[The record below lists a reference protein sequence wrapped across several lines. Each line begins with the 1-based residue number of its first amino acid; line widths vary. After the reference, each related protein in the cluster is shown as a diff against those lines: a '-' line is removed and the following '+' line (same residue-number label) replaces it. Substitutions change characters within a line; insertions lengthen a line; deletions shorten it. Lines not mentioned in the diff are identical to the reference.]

1 LSKKSSVATAV
12 RTALL
17 NKAAVFQF
25 FDEAIVVEIVR
36 IGAGSFRMVGDTQN
50 SADIVIGKIRN
61 AREKFRE
68 KSRRLKEFQ
77 LHPF

>member
-1 LSKKSSVATAV
+1 LSKKSLVATAA
-12 RTALL
+12 RSLL

-25 FDEAIVVEIVR
+25 FDEAIVVEIFR
-36 IGAGSFRMVGDTQN
+36 IGAGSFRMVGDTPN
-50 SADIVIGKIRN
+50 SADIVIGKIRK
-61 AREKFRE
+61 AAGKSRK